1 MFSADHASK
10 IMTRHLEENDSNRDI
25 GWWFREHP
33 TRVLPRERRR
43 LFGFAHGPAFVALG
57 QRVAFLLPHN
67 KPSASMLRV
76 NNASPFYLLYYSVEN
91 AKRFRQNNGVFECGA
106 LKYVASLTKIW

>member
-1 MFSADHASK
+1 MRCSQNLANA
-10 IMTRHLEENDSNRDI
+10 
-25 GWWFREHP
+25 P

-43 LFGFAHGPAFVALG
+43 LSGFAHGPAFVALG

-76 NNASPFYLLYYSVEN
+76 NNASPFYLVTNDTLFPVSHLV
-91 AKRFRQNNGVFECGA
+91 GLVA
-106 LKYVASLTKIW
+106 LILA